1 MAKRDKK
8 ATRRKPDTTCFVQVA
23 REPSIGVEV
32 STGRPWVGV
41 DQQVG
46 HGSADALF
54 ALTREQYATA
64 LADAWEIR
72 PFMAACWR
80 GEHDDL
86 RLFDPRGGAWIP
98 GRWFPSRPR
107 VIPPRFAGE
116 LWHHADAL
124 ADTPDG
130 ERTALSRALAA
141 GPAHARPGPGSGPGP
156 DGAHEPDSVPAP
168 GGEHGPDA
176 VPGPDGGH
184 TLTFALTGD
193 GAYPRPAALIAG
205 LDAGSDRERARAVLG
220 DPLEGAPDTYPM
232 EGDRVRLHH
241 TDGGLTRI
249 TLERPAP
256 APLPSGPI
264 RAFLAPLGRPEAG
277 TEFQEAVRRAGGTTR
292 RWAVSS
298 GVTRRLIVC
307 DGGVEVQVQDGRVL
321 STRIRLDTF
330 DADTLFPGAV
340 RPLARADV
348 HRALGT
354 PAAVSGRAELHR
366 YGPRDL
372 VVRYGPDGEAPEEIT
387 TVLGEVGVSHRIHR
401 WRSGEFT
408 LFLDV
413 LGLDADHPLARH
425 VRGLAGTRVRTHAGT
440 VTAVTIGDRGHRP
453 ERLAAFAD
461 GMPPAP
467 IRTDLP
473 FGVPT
478 HTGDRDDLRDF
489 TQGWI
494 HVHASDGETITTIT
508 VSQDPPRSLPVH
520 H

>member
-8 ATRRKPDTTCFVQVA
+8 AARRKPDARCFVQVA

-54 ALTREQYATA
+54 ALTEEQYATA

-86 RLFDPRGGAWIP
+86 RLFDPGGGAWTP

-124 ADTPDG
+124 GDAPDG

-141 GPAHARPGPGSGPGP
+141 GTARARSGPGGGPAP
-156 DGAHEPDSVPAP
+156 DGEHEPDTVP
-168 GGEHGPDA
+168 GGGQ
-176 VPGPDGGH
+176 V
-184 TLTFALTGD
+184 LTFALTGD

-220 DPLEGAPDTYPM
+220 EPLEGAPDTYPM

-249 TLERPAP
+249 TLERPDP

-277 TEFQEAVRRAGGTTR
+277 TEFQEAVRPAGGTAR

-330 DADTLFPGAV
+330 DADALFPGAA
-340 RPLARADV
+340 RPLSRAAL
-348 HRALGT
+348 HRALGA
-354 PAAVSGRAELHR
+354 PADTGGRAELHR

-372 VVRYGPDGEAPEEIT
+372 VVRYGPDGETPEEIT
-387 TVLGEVGVSHRIHR
+387 TVLGEVSVSHRIHR

-467 IRTDLP
+467 TRADLP
-473 FGVPT
+473 FGVPA
-478 HTGDRDDLRDF
+478 HTGDHDDLRDF
-489 TQGWI
+489 AQGWI

-508 VSQDPPRSLPVH
+508 VSQEPPRSLPVH
-520 H
+520 RWTAHRDR